1 MKNKRSLF
9 MLLMIILVAF
19 LAGCATTGNK
29 KFTKG
34 SVDKIV
40 EGKTTK
46 QEVVKLLGQPDDIAY
61 YDKKTVD
68 EYIHRIFLK
77 RPPEDKFPEDKYE
90 FWRYW
95 KFKDFPGLLPY
106 TNRSVEE
113 SSTIILNSK
122 GVIIKKIYRKKTEWR
137 P

>member
-1 MKNKRSLF
+1 MKRNLF

-19 LAGCATTGNK
+19 LASCATTTGSK
-29 KFTKG
+29 QLTKD

-46 QEVVKLLGQPDDIAY
+46 QEVAKLLGQPDDIAY

-68 EYIHRIFLK
+68 EYIHRNFLT

-95 KFKDFPGLLPY
+95 KFNDFSGLLPY

-113 SSTIILNSK
+113 SSTIVLNSK